1 MLIELEGVSKI
12 YNQGQLN
19 EVTAVRD
26 VSLTIADQSM
36 TCLRGASGCGKS
48 TLLAVIGCVFQPTSG
63 RVAIA
68 GKQLSRLPDR
78 FLTLHRRRYIGF
90 IFQRFNVL
98 PELTVLENIVLPL
111 IPLGLPPAQMRARA
125 GVLMA
130 QFGISH
136 RQGFPAG
143 QISGGELQRVAIA
156 RALVND
162 PPLILADEPTA
173 HLDSKLSRDFMECM
187 AGLKAAGK
195 TIILTSHDPLVTD
208 HPAVDRVLD
217 MRDGRLHVCGIHE
230 SDAGTII
237 PC

>member
-1 MLIELEGVSKI
+1 MLIELEAVSKI

-26 VSLTIADQSM
+26 ISLTIADNSM

-63 RVAIA
+63 RVTIA

-98 PELTVLENIVLPL
+98 PALSVLENIVLPL
-111 IPLGLPPAQMRARA
+111 IPLGLPPAKMRERA
-125 GVLMA
+125 GILMDR
-130 QFGISH
+130 FGISH

-173 HLDSKLSRDFMECM
+173 HLDSKLSREFMEFM

-195 TIILTSHDPLVTD
+195 TIILTSHDPLVTG
-208 HPAVDRVLD
+208 HQAVDRIID
-217 MRDGRLHVCGIHE
+217 MQDGRIVGIAT
-230 SDAGTII
+230 SAI
-237 PC
+237 PTPASP